1 MNVNNLTTIYNIN
14 AGCPPGRIVVS
25 HDCDVNT
32 RTVEVFFRQGMI
44 PLAIS
49 QDCTAKAAFVERQSN
64 ILINDNVP
72 CTVTES
78 GSVLIPVDNLH
89 RQGRFDM
96 SIELTVTNQGGE
108 KVLVTPF
115 PMWITVNGSILNEA
129 EVTEESKGTVPE
141 LLEEAAEALAEA
153 KDYEK
158 LDNLPAINGHTL
170 IGDQTAEDLGIS
182 GGTDDYNELSNKP
195 QINGVVLSGNKTSGD
210 LGVQNQ
216 LIPEQGVY
224 ILPNNKIGLRSF
236 ENYLKWAS
244 VSDGGDVDHPDLN
257 KIFLA
262 PAQTWST
269 SLPENTDCYVG
280 SFAPNSVAYMVQ
292 VAFAIASKKTYIRTS
307 NNIGLQKAWG
317 AWEELAGGGSEI
329 VSGVVNQNGTITF
342 ADSDGNTFTT
352 TGESVIGKQGNSV
365 TNAEILNNNLIIH
378 IGVLQ
383 PDGTILDTPVDV
395 GRVVGQPG
403 AKGQHGDGY
412 TAAQINADGDLIMT
426 EVVYTA
432 QGSTPMVRQINLG
445 HVVGADGQDYV
456 LTPQDKS
463 DIADIVLSELP
474 TTQGVLY
481 GNSND

>member
-1 MNVNNLTTIYNIN
+1 MNIKNLKTTYDIN
-14 AGCPPGRIVVS
+14 RSCPPGRIVVS

-32 RTVEVFFRQGMI
+32 RTVEVFFRQGVI

-78 GSVLIPVDNLH
+78 GSVLIPVDDIH

-96 SIELTVTNQGGE
+96 SIELTVTNQDGE
-108 KVLVTPF
+108 QVLVTPF

-141 LLEEAAEALAEA
+141 LLEEAVEALADA

-182 GGTDDYNELSNKP
+182 GGTDDYNDLSNKP
-195 QINGVVLSGNKTSGD
+195 QINGVVLSGNKTASD
-210 LGVQNQ
+210 LSLQSQ
-216 LIPEQGVY
+216 LVPENGIY
-224 ILPNNKIGLRSF
+224 ILPNNKIGLSSYA
-236 ENYLKWAS
+236 NYLKWAT
-244 VSDGGDVDHPDLN
+244 DGDVDHPDLN

-262 PAQTWST
+262 SAQTWSA

-307 NNIGLQKAWG
+307 TNMGLQKTWG
-317 AWEELAGGGSEI
+317 AWEELAGGSEI
-329 VSGVVNQNGTITF
+329 VSGVVNQNGTITYY
-342 ADSDGNTFTT
+342 DGNGTALFTT
-352 TGESVIGKQGNSV
+352 SGDNIVTSGNQQISMGYDNGGFYFLFDDGGV
-365 TNAEILNNNLIIH
+365 TN
-378 IGVLQ
+378 
-383 PDGTILDTPVDV
+383 GTD
-395 GRVVGQPG
+395 
-403 AKGQHGDGY
+403 
-412 TAAQINADGDLIMT
+412 
-426 EVVYTA
+426 
-432 QGSTPMVRQINLG
+432 
-445 HVVGADGQDYV
+445 
-456 LTPQDKS
+456 
-463 DIADIVLSELP
+463 
-474 TTQGVLY
+474 
-481 GNSND
+481 

>member
-1 MNVNNLTTIYNIN
+1 MNVNNLTTIYDIN

-32 RTVEVFFRQGMI
+32 RTVEVFFRQGVI
-44 PLAIS
+44 PLTIS

-96 SIELTVTNQGGE
+96 NIELTVTNQDGE
-108 KVLVTPF
+108 QVLVTPF

-141 LLEEAAEALAEA
+141 LLEKAEEALAEA
-153 KDYEK
+153 KDYDALE
-158 LDNLPAINGHTL
+158 NRPQINGHVLT
-170 IGDQTAEDLGIS
+170 GNQTAEDLGIS
-182 GGTDDYNELSNKP
+182 GGTDDYNDLNNKP
-195 QINGVVLSGNKTSGD
+195 QINGVVLSGNKTSDD

-216 LIPEQGVY
+216 LIPENGVY
-224 ILPNNKIGLRSF
+224 ILANNKIGLSSYA
-236 ENYLKWAS
+236 NYLKWATN
-244 VSDGGDVDHPDLN
+244 GDVDRPDLN

-262 PAQTWST
+262 PAQTWSA

-307 NNIGLQKAWG
+307 TDIGLQKAWG
-317 AWEELAGGGSEI
+317 AWEELASGSEI

-342 ADSDGNTFTT
+342 TDSDGNTFTT
-352 TGESVIGKQGNSV
+352 TGASVIGPQG
-365 TNAEILNNNLIIH
+365 
-378 IGVLQ
+378 
-383 PDGTILDTPVDV
+383 D
-395 GRVVGQPG
+395 
-403 AKGQHGDGY
+403 
-412 TAAQINADGDLIMT
+412 
-426 EVVYTA
+426 
-432 QGSTPMVRQINLG
+432 
-445 HVVGADGQDYV
+445 DYV
-456 LTPQDKS
+456 LTNQDKT
-463 DIADIVLSELP
+463 DIANIVLQLLP

-481 GNSND
+481 GNTSN

>member
-1 MNVNNLTTIYNIN
+1 MNVNNLTTIYDIN

-32 RTVEVFFRQGMI
+32 RTVEVFFRQGVI

-72 CTVTES
+72 CTIAEG
-78 GSVLIPVDNLH
+78 GSVLIPVDDLH

-96 SIELTVTNQGGE
+96 SIELTVTNQDGE
-108 KVLVTPF
+108 KVLATPF

-129 EVTEESKGTVPE
+129 EVTEESKGTVPD
-141 LLEEAAEALAEA
+141 LLEVAEEAL
-153 KDYEK
+153 D
-158 LDNLPAINGHTL
+158 
-170 IGDQTAEDLGIS
+170 
-182 GGTDDYNELSNKP
+182 
-195 QINGVVLSGNKTSGD
+195 
-210 LGVQNQ
+210 
-216 LIPEQGVY
+216 
-224 ILPNNKIGLRSF
+224 
-236 ENYLKWAS
+236 
-244 VSDGGDVDHPDLN
+244 
-257 KIFLA
+257 
-262 PAQTWST
+262 
-269 SLPENTDCYVG
+269 
-280 SFAPNSVAYMVQ
+280 
-292 VAFAIASKKTYIRTS
+292 
-307 NNIGLQKAWG
+307 
-317 AWEELAGGGSEI
+317 LAGIE
-329 VSGVVNQNGTITF
+329 SGEVNENGTITF
-342 ADSDGNTFTT
+342 TRPNGTTFTT

-395 GRVVGQPG
+395 GRVVGQTG

-412 TAAQINADGDLIMT
+412 TAAQVNADGDLIMT

-432 QGSTPMVRQINLG
+432 QGATPMVRQINLG

-456 LTPQDKS
+456 LTAQDKT
-463 DIADIVLSELP
+463 DIANIVLQLLP

-481 GNSND
+481 GN

>member
-1 MNVNNLTTIYNIN
+1 MQINNLPTYYDIN

-32 RTVEVFFRQGMI
+32 RTVEVFFRQSMI

-78 GSVLIPVDNLH
+78 GSVLIPVDDLH

-96 SIELTVTNQGGE
+96 SIELTVTNQNGE

-141 LLEEAAEALAEA
+141 LLEKAEEALAEA
-153 KDYEK
+153 KDYDALE
-158 LDNLPAINGHTL
+158 NRPQINGHVLT
-170 IGDQTAEDLGIS
+170 GNQTAEDLGIS
-182 GGTDDYNELSNKP
+182 GGTDDYNDLNNKP
-195 QINGVVLSGNKTSGD
+195 QINGVVLSGNKTSDD

-216 LIPEQGVY
+216 LIPENGVY
-224 ILPNNKIGLRSF
+224 ILANNKIGLSSYA
-236 ENYLKWAS
+236 NYLKWATN
-244 VSDGGDVDHPDLN
+244 GDVDRPDLN

-262 PAQTWST
+262 PAQTWSA

-292 VAFAIASKKTYIRTS
+292 VAFAIESKKTYIRTS
-307 NNIGLQKAWG
+307 TNIGLQKTWG

-329 VSGVVNQNGTITF
+329 VSGTVNQNGTITYY
-342 ADSDGNTFTT
+342 DGNGTALFTT
-352 TGESVIGKQGNSV
+352 SGANLVTSGNQQISM
-365 TNAEILNNNLIIH
+365 
-378 IGVLQ
+378 
-383 PDGTILDTPVDV
+383 
-395 GRVVGQPG
+395 
-403 AKGQHGDGY
+403 GY
-412 TAAQINADGDLIMT
+412 DNGGFYFLFD
-426 EVVYTA
+426 
-432 QGSTPMVRQINLG
+432 
-445 HVVGADGQDYV
+445 DGQEAV
-456 LTPQDKS
+456 NNGT
-463 DIADIVLSELP
+463 
-474 TTQGVLY
+474 
-481 GNSND
+481 N

>member
-1 MNVNNLTTIYNIN
+1 MNIKNLKTTYDIN

-32 RTVEVFFRQGMI
+32 RTVEVFFRQGLI

-49 QDCTAKAAFVERQSN
+49 QDCTAKAAFVERQTN
-64 ILINDNVP
+64 ILINDNVL

-96 SIELTVTNQGGE
+96 SIELTVTNQDGE
-108 KVLVTPF
+108 QVLVTPF

-141 LLEEAAEALAEA
+141 LLEAAEEALSEA

-170 IGDQTAEDLGIS
+170 VGDQTAEDLGIS
-182 GGTDDYNELSNKP
+182 GGTDDYNDLSNKP
-195 QINGVVLSGNKTSGD
+195 QINGVTLSGNKAAGD
-210 LGVQNQ
+210 LSLQSQ
-216 LIPEQGVY
+216 LTPENGIY
-224 ILPNNKIGLRSF
+224 ILANNKIGLSHYT
-236 ENYLKWAS
+236 NYLKWATN
-244 VSDGGDVDHPDLN
+244 GDVDNPDLN

-262 PAQTWST
+262 PAQTWSA

-307 NNIGLQKAWG
+307 TNIGLQKTWG

-342 ADSDGNTFTT
+342 TDSDGNTFTT
-352 TGESVIGKQGNSV
+352 TGASVIGPQG
-365 TNAEILNNNLIIH
+365 
-378 IGVLQ
+378 
-383 PDGTILDTPVDV
+383 D
-395 GRVVGQPG
+395 
-403 AKGQHGDGY
+403 
-412 TAAQINADGDLIMT
+412 
-426 EVVYTA
+426 
-432 QGSTPMVRQINLG
+432 
-445 HVVGADGQDYV
+445 DYV
-456 LTPQDKS
+456 LTNQDKT
-463 DIADIVLSELP
+463 DIANIVLQLLP

-481 GNSND
+481 GNASN

>member
-1 MNVNNLTTIYNIN
+1 MQIKNLKTTYDIN
-14 AGCPPGRIVVS
+14 RSCPPGRIVVS
-25 HDCDVNT
+25 HDCDANT
-32 RTVEVFFRQGMI
+32 RTVEVFFRQSVI

-49 QDCTAKAAFVERQSN
+49 QDCTAKAAFVERQTN

-72 CTVTES
+72 CTVTEA

-96 SIELTVTNQGGE
+96 SIELTVTNQDGE
-108 KVLVTPF
+108 KVLATPF
-115 PMWITVNGSILNEA
+115 PMWITVNASILNEA

-141 LLEEAAEALAEA
+141 LLEEAAEALADA

-182 GGTDDYNELSNKP
+182 GGTDDYSDLSNKP
-195 QINGVVLSGNKTSGD
+195 RINGVTLSGNKTADD

-216 LIPEQGVY
+216 LIPEQGIY
-224 ILPNNKIGLRSF
+224 ILPNNKIGLSSYA
-236 ENYLKWAS
+236 NYLKWAT
-244 VSDGGDVDHPDLN
+244 DGDVDHPDLN

-262 PAQTWST
+262 SAQTWSA
-269 SLPENTDCYVG
+269 SLPENADCYVG

-307 NNIGLQKAWG
+307 TNIDLQKTWG

-342 ADSDGNTFTT
+342 TDSDGNTFTT
-352 TGESVIGKQGNSV
+352 TGASVIGPQG
-365 TNAEILNNNLIIH
+365 
-378 IGVLQ
+378 
-383 PDGTILDTPVDV
+383 D
-395 GRVVGQPG
+395 
-403 AKGQHGDGY
+403 
-412 TAAQINADGDLIMT
+412 
-426 EVVYTA
+426 
-432 QGSTPMVRQINLG
+432 
-445 HVVGADGQDYV
+445 DYV
-456 LTPQDKS
+456 LTNQDKT
-463 DIADIVLSELP
+463 DIANIVLQLLP

-481 GNSND
+481 GNESN

>member
-1 MNVNNLTTIYNIN
+1 MNVNNLTTIYDIN
-14 AGCPPGRIVVS
+14 TGCPPGRIVVS

-32 RTVEVFFRQGMI
+32 RTVEVFFRQGLI

-78 GSVLIPVDNLH
+78 GSVLIPVDDLH

-96 SIELTVTNQGGE
+96 SIELTVTNQNGE
-108 KVLVTPF
+108 QVLVTPF

-182 GGTDDYNELSNKP
+182 GGTDDYNDLSNKP
-195 QINGVVLSGNKTSGD
+195 QINGITLSGNKTTDD

-216 LIPEQGVY
+216 LIPEQGIY
-224 ILPNNKIGLRSF
+224 ILPNNKIGLSSYA
-236 ENYLKWAS
+236 NYLKWATN
-244 VSDGGDVDHPDLN
+244 GDVDNPDLN

-262 PAQTWST
+262 PAQTWSA

-292 VAFAIASKKTYIRTS
+292 VAFAIESKKTYIRTS
-307 NNIGLQKAWG
+307 TNIGLQKTWG

-329 VSGVVNQNGTITF
+329 VSGTVNQ
-342 ADSDGNTFTT
+342 
-352 TGESVIGKQGNSV
+352 
-365 TNAEILNNNLIIH
+365 
-378 IGVLQ
+378 
-383 PDGTILDTPVDV
+383 DGTISYY
-395 GRVVGQPG
+395 
-403 AKGQHGDGY
+403 DGSGNLIF
-412 TAAQINADGDLIMT
+412 TTSGVNLVTSGNQQISMGYDNGGFYFLFDDG
-426 EVVYTA
+426 
-432 QGSTPMVRQINLG
+432 
-445 HVVGADGQDYV
+445 
-456 LTPQDKS
+456 
-463 DIADIVLSELP
+463 
-474 TTQGVLY
+474 GVTN
-481 GNSND
+481 GTD